1 MKGFKGFQNFTQKA
15 VTYLIVVLFL
25 LMFGITNLNVFMRYF
40 LNKPISFSVEMGR
53 YCFVSIIF
61 LGAII
66 TTREDRHI
74 QVDFLLGMMS
84 PKLRFIAEQSGR
96 VLMTLFFGLLSYE
109 TFRMTIANVAVRSSA
124 MQIPM
129 AVPYGIMFVGSV
141 GICLESLINVV
152 EYQLGIKI
160 KKRGEEE
167 AEELL

>member
-25 LMFGITNLNVFMRYF
+25 LMFGITNLNVLMRYF

-74 QVDFLLGMMS
+74 QVDLLGMMS

-141 GICLESLINVV
+141 GICLESLLNVV
-152 EYQLGIKI
+152 EYQLGIKT